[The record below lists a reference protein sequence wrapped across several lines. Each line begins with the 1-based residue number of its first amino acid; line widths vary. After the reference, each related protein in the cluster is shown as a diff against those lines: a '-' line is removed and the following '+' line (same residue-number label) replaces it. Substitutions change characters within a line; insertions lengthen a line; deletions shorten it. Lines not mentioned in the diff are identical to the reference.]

1 MSDPLRLDGQ
11 WALVTGAGGGI
22 GSAIVEALAAAG
34 ARVALVGRRRGR
46 LDRIARQ
53 LGEEAIVLEVDL
65 DSERET
71 AAAARSFQRQAGRL
85 DILVHSSGIHLAG
98 PLGTTRVA
106 DFDRLWTTNVRAP
119 LTLTQS
125 VLPALREAGGQ
136 IVFVNSSAGIA
147 ASPGTGMYSATHH
160 ARRALADSLRAE
172 VNPDGVR
179 VLSVYPGRTATKM
192 QEQIYRRE
200 QRPYEPAR
208 LLQPADIAEM
218 VVASLALPRT
228 AEVTDLHIRSR
239 IKP

>member
-1 MSDPLRLDGQ
+1 VSEPPRLEGQ

-34 ARVALVGRRRGR
+34 ARVALAGRRRGR
-46 LDRIARQ
+46 LERIARQ
-53 LGEEAIVLEVDL
+53 LGQESIVLEVDL
-65 DSERET
+65 DSEKET
-71 AAAARSFQRQAGRL
+71 AAAARLFLRQAGRL

-125 VLPALREAGGQ
+125 MLPALREAGGQ
-136 IVFVNSSAGIA
+136 IVFINSSAGIV

-192 QEQIYRRE
+192 QERIYRSE
-200 QRPYEPAR
+200 KRPYEPAR
-208 LLQPADIAEM
+208 LLQPTDIAEM
-218 VVASLALPRT
+218 VVTSLALPRS
-228 AEVTDLHIRSR
+228 AEVTDLQIRSR